1 MCGLFGFFFPV
12 FIAAASTDMNSSR
25 FGIGDCCLQLFV
37 VITGILKRDVCLIL
51 QSKSGANGMT
61 QQTTEFSE
69 FIALPAFLRHPPEL
83 LSMALDYAQ
92 AQCTAAHAFDGKS
105 HDGPLTC
112 HSNICRVHRWCSGD
126 CVPGGSFAS
135 CCVCGN
141 LICPA
146 CPRLSSLCTICFARL
161 WPTSFRRICHRKLRR
176 ELTKNVSGF
185 G

>member
-1 MCGLFGFFFPV
+1 MRGLFGFFSSLMFLV
-12 FIAAASTDMNSSR
+12 ATSTDMSSR
-25 FGIGDCCLQLFV
+25 FGTGGLFAIVCGDSRYFEMP
-37 VITGILKRDVCLIL
+37 RYLIF
-51 QSKSGANGMT
+51 QIIMS
-61 QQTTEFSE
+61 QQTTEFAE
-69 FIALPAFLRHPPEL
+69 FIALPAFLRHPSEL
-83 LSMALDYAQ
+83 LSLALDYAQ

-161 WPTSFRRICHRKLRR
+161 WPTSFRRICHRKL
-176 ELTKNVSGF
+176 
-185 G
+185 